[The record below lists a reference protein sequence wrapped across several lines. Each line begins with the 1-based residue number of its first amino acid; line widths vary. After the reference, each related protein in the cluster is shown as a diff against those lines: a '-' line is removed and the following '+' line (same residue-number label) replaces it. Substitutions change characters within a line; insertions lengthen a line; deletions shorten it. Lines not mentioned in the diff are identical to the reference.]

1 MRTPAGIRRSGQV
14 AWTLAIAIA
23 GAYGIYLHV
32 PQATQPEPPI
42 RHPGRPLEI
51 KSVIDGAVDTLFA
64 AGASWTIAVISA
76 RCAICRRDA
85 HSIGQLLRSSQA
97 DRTLWLSI
105 DEPEVGRTYHRY
117 MASDDTLWVLN
128 DPTDLRRIAVRHV
141 PLLVNLDPTGALIG
155 VRLGAREAPDQVG
168 W

>member
-42 RHPGRPLEI
+42 RH
-51 KSVIDGAVDTLFA
+51 
-64 AGASWTIAVISA
+64 
-76 RCAICRRDA
+76 
-85 HSIGQLLRSSQA
+85 
-97 DRTLWLSI
+97 
-105 DEPEVGRTYHRY
+105 
-117 MASDDTLWVLN
+117 MASDDTLWVLS
-128 DPTDLRRIAVRHV
+128 DPTDLNRTAVSQV
-141 PLLVNLDPTGALIG
+141 PLLVSLDATGALIG
-155 VRLGAREAPDQVG
+155 VRVGSREAPDQVG